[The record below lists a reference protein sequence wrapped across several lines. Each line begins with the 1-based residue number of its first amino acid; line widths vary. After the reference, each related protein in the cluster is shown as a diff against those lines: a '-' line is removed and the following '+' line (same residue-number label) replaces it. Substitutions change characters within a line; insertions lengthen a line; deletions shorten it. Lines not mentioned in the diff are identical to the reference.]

1 MKLLKS
7 VYTVTLQLCLVWLV
21 NWYRCRFTMKIANL
35 NVKLQKFPVD
45 TQVLSILVES
55 CMCNLRVW

>member
-1 MKLLKS
+1 
-7 VYTVTLQLCLVWLV
+7 
-21 NWYRCRFTMKIANL
+21 MKIANL

-55 CMCNLRVW
+55 CMCNLRV